1 MKSGETLSDHTW
13 SDGLAWSTN
22 ICQPRFHPLSDPPGQ
37 IELPGQ
43 PTSASL
49 HFSLYLTPPGQIV
62 LPGQPTSTSQH
73 FFLYLTTPGQIVL
86 PGQPTS
92 ASLHFSLY
100 LTTPGQIENIGALS
114 TTGLTLLTSG
124 LVD

>member
-1 MKSGETLSDHTW
+1 MKSGETPSDHSW
-13 SDGLAWSTN
+13 SDGLAWSIN
-22 ICQPRFHPLSDPPGQ
+22 ICQPGFHPLSDTPGQ
-37 IELPGQ
+37 IE
-43 PTSASL
+43 
-49 HFSLYLTPPGQIV
+49 
-62 LPGQPTSTSQH
+62 
-73 FFLYLTTPGQIVL
+73 L

-114 TTGLTLLTSG
+114 TCQITTGLTLLTGG

>member
-22 ICQPRFHPLSDPPGQ
+22 ICQPGFHPLSDTPGQ

-73 FFLYLTTPGQIVL
+73 FFLYLTTPGQI
-86 PGQPTS
+86 
-92 ASLHFSLY
+92 
-100 LTTPGQIENIGALS
+100 ENIGALS
-114 TTGLTLLTSG
+114 TCQITTGLTLLIGG